1 MEDIKASAIANKI
14 DYYSY
19 NETLDHVKNN
29 TNWLIK
35 SCAVMTDKNH
45 KTFGII
51 SESDILEIEKNDGNL
66 KAMRGWE
73 KCNHDIISVSPNSD
87 IKEVIKLMLDNNIH
101 HVLVLHINDNDDKYD
116 GIISSMDILKA
127 LYDKI

>member
-1 MEDIKASAIANKI
+1 MEDIKASSIANKI

-19 NETLDHVKNN
+19 NESLDHIKNN
-29 TNWLIK
+29 TNWLKK

-51 SESDILEIEKNDGNL
+51 SEADILEIEKTHSNL
-66 KAMRGWE
+66 KAVRGWE
-73 KCNHDIISVSPNSD
+73 KCNHDIISVKPDSG

-101 HVLVLHINDNDDKYD
+101 HVLVLDISDNDDKYD
-116 GIISSMDILKA
+116 GIISSIDILKV